1 LNNCSI
7 NINPDGWIV
16 AQRLTFK
23 DEDFSSARSLGHSS
37 VLYNV
42 NATTSPLTLYVDKTA
57 PIGRGSMRV
66 AYPAKVKTDLDD
78 GTQRITNYVAK
89 VRFIDDI
96 PSLANHATDARMY
109 QACALLL
116 REFKNIIAANTNPL
130 LTRMIK
136 HKAAAF
142 DVSYSSHL
150 FSIIQSKID
159 ILSQLVRHCVAV
171 TGDINLPSEIYFLEA
186 VL

>member
-1 LNNCSI
+1 MNNCSI
-7 NINPDGWIV
+7 NINPDGWIF
-16 AQRLTFK
+16 AQQITFK
-23 DEDFSSARSLGHSS
+23 DEDFSSARSLGRSS

-96 PSLANHATDARMY
+96 PSLANHATDAQMY
-109 QACALLL
+109 QA
-116 REFKNIIAANTNPL
+116 
-130 LTRMIK
+130 
-136 HKAAAF
+136 H
-142 DVSYSSHL
+142 SSSVNSKTSL
-150 FSIIQSKID
+150 QQIQIP
-159 ILSQLVRHCVAV
+159 C
-171 TGDINLPSEIYFLEA
+171 
-186 VL
+186 